1 MINTLPKNQGILK
14 YENFFNEPPPENIL
28 SLISDCCKTTLL
40 GEFAYLNYKLKPKTT
55 MYYDTSLN
63 MQIYFLNHFC
73 GYNPDLYDKYFKIFK
88 KYIYSKKNYL
98 IIFTRQTCLY
108 ASEQIINSSL
118 EEIEG
123 FTLKNSWE
131 KLFCYLLA
139 VNSMI
144 TLQTDE
150 DVNDNDESKTFNLET
165 LNPKLVP
172 LNELSIETNPIYTP
186 YRGYKLLSY
195 IFTNDV
201 LGSDFRKYFD
211 EKYKISFDQF
221 IYELLSM
228 YYANNRD
235 GKNNITNEIT
245 GETLDTTFYY
255 TVKGE
260 DAPLFEELSKV
271 FKSDVI
277 ERLISIKKYPFHK
290 SSDGQFLLM
299 DNILLLDKSYYQF
312 INDFWFDCIRII
324 KDEHGKEKYNISQY
338 RATIGYFFENYVKE
352 IFDYCFNENKYHVV
366 KMFDE
371 LKIKSE
377 NGDIE
382 LADVYVRYHKKI
394 FIAEVKST
402 GFYDDQKYTGSLN
415 EMYRDNREG
424 FFNSFGVGQIVKSIT
439 NLSAFIKQ
447 IDPGFPEDRNCHIFP
462 AVIVNEKALQTPLM
476 AEIFNER
483 FNEMISELKFEKLI
497 LHPLSIIHISDLEQ
511 MEDHLQISSSEFW
524 RILKYHL
531 RNPDFIPTF
540 YNSLNRLDIKTSFKK
555 TMTLFKE
562 LTIKYQRTNE
572 P

>member
-63 MQIYFLNHFC
+63 TQIYFLNHFC
-73 GYNPDLYDKYFKIFK
+73 GYNRDLYDKYFKIFK
-88 KYIYSKKNYL
+88 KYIYSKKDYF

-108 ASEQIINSSL
+108 ASEQIINSTL

-131 KLFCYLLA
+131 KLLCYLLA

-144 TLQTDE
+144 THQTDE
-150 DVNDNDESKTFNLET
+150 DFNGNDERKTFNLET

-172 LNELSIETNPIYTP
+172 LNELSIETDPIYTP

-195 IFTNDV
+195 IVNHDV

-211 EKYKISFDQF
+211 EKYKISYDQF

-271 FKSDVI
+271 FKSDII

-290 SSDGQFLLM
+290 SSGGQFLLT

-312 INDFWFDCIRII
+312 INDFWFDCVRII
-324 KDEHGKEKYNISQY
+324 KDEQGNAKYNISQY
-338 RATIGYFFENYVKE
+338 RSAIGHFFENYVKE
-352 IFDYCFNENKYHVV
+352 IFDYCFNKNKYHVV

-394 FIAEVKST
+394 FVAEVKST
-402 GFYDDQKYTGSLN
+402 GFYDDQKYTGALN
-415 EMYRDNREG
+415 KMYRDNREG

-447 IDPGFPEDRNCHIFP
+447 IDPGFPEDGNCHIFP

-511 MEDHLQISSSEFW
+511 MEDHLQSSSSEFW

-531 RNPDFIPTF
+531 RNQDFIPTF